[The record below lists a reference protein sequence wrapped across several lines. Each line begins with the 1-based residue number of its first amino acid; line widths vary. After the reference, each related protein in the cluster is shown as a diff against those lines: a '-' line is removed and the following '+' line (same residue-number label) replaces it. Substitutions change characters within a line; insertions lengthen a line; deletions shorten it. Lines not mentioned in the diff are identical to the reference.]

1 LVAAVPFPPPLLPAR
16 HSYWIPSFATSRDTR
31 GHFNM
36 RGSQLL
42 RGAARAAGG
51 YTEKTVRW
59 DSASSGLRG
68 VGDIGHII
76 VGGVAGAA
84 LVFFG
89 LPTLYG
95 SKKPSTFSKEHVNA
109 MRMREHAKVRRYV
122 WGGSRDI
129 DPSAAQTGVS
139 DGRGGAVAP
148 QPRSSPI
155 FFSPSPP
162 AGACGRPRRAH
173 REEPLQVNPKYRFVL
188 PLPRDHTR
196 TRAPGHL
203 SRGPCHDEARWQHAG
218 DRPWLTGVP
227 LLTDR
232 SNKIAPAEYLNPPEV
247 YRQGLE
253 E

>member
-1 LVAAVPFPPPLLPAR
+1 MRPRGHERRPELICWKRVGGQLVAAVPFPPPLLPAR

-51 YTEKTVRW
+51 YTEKTVPW

-139 DGRGGAVAP
+139 DGRGGASCPPTSLLTNFLPTFPARRSVWAP
-148 QPRSSPI
+148 PASPSGGTPSGKPQI
-155 FFSPSPP
+155 PICSPSPSGSHAHSCP
-162 AGACGRPRRAH
+162 RPSLPWALSRRSSLAARWGPPVAH
-173 REEPLQVNPKYRFVL
+173 R
-188 PLPRDHTR
+188 
-196 TRAPGHL
+196 
-203 SRGPCHDEARWQHAG
+203 C
-218 DRPWLTGVP
+218 
-227 LLTDR
+227 
-232 SNKIAPAEYLNPPEV
+232 APAH
-247 YRQGLE
+247 
-253 E
+253 